1 LSAQIAEPVAV
12 IERRRRLRRMVIG
25 VMAGAVAFLAV
36 AVVCG
41 ANRAA
46 QIQEQAA
53 HFSSPPIAPLAPA
66 ITEAAGAQSDLQ
78 DTHGGGPPPNAA
90 RFHRPKS
97 VPAHKARNASVLPR

>member
-1 LSAQIAEPVAV
+1 VAV

-53 HFSSPPIAPLAPA
+53 SYSPPPVATVTPLTAEAIAAP
-66 ITEAAGAQSDLQ
+66 SDLQ
-78 DTHGGGPPPNAA
+78 DTHGGGPPTSPNAA
-90 RFHRPKS
+90 RFHRSKS
-97 VPAHKARNASVLPR
+97 VPIPSHKARNASVMPR